1 MRLRHELRAE
11 GLADRFED
19 AALDLQFSS
28 LSSVGNDTK
37 WLEELVQSLCGGDKA
52 RPRLRFVFP
61 TRDQARPL
69 PAPAKGCTPERAAP
83 PRPAQASPHSQLGA
97 RRGGPSPALPRP
109 FPGPPLVPACPQV
122 KDSLEGWVAGS
133 SIPCAPEN
141 ADKLRA
147 RIRELS
153 GQSGLATLC
162 GWDGGRPDG
171 AAGVAGRAAAV
182 AHTIRTLRP

>member
-37 WLEELVQSLCGGDKA
+37 WLEELAQSLCGGDKA

-69 PAPAKGCTPERAAP
+69 LAPGPRVAP
-83 PRPAQASPHSQLGA
+83 GPRIARPNEQPPLDLRKPRPTVSSV
-97 RRGGPSPALPRP
+97 RGEAALPRP
-109 FPGPPLVPACPQV
+109 FPGPHPSCL
-122 KDSLEGWVAGS
+122 L
-133 SIPCAPEN
+133 
-141 ADKLRA
+141 A
-147 RIRELS
+147 RR
-153 GQSGLATLC
+153 
-162 GWDGGRPDG
+162 
-171 AAGVAGRAAAV
+171 
-182 AHTIRTLRP
+182 

>member
-11 GLADRFED
+11 GLAERFED

-37 WLEELVQSLCGGDKA
+37 WLEELAQSLCGGDKA

-69 PAPAKGCTPERAAP
+69 PAPAKVAP
-83 PRPAQASPHSQLGA
+83 GPRVARPNEQPPLDLRKPRPTVSSV
-97 RRGGPSPALPRP
+97 RGEAAL
-109 FPGPPLVPACPQV
+109 PPLVPACPQV

-147 RIRELS
+147 RIRELA

-182 AHTIRTLRP
+182 AHIIRTLRP

>member
-37 WLEELVQSLCGGDKA
+37 WLEELAQSLCGGDKA

-69 PAPAKGCTPERAAP
+69 PAPAKGCTGAKGRTPERAAP
-83 PRPAQASPHSQLGA
+83 SRPAQASPHSQLGA

-109 FPGPPLVPACPQV
+109 FPGPPLGACLPAG
-122 KDSLEGWVAGS
+122 EGLSRGVGRRLLY
-133 SIPCAPEN
+133 P
-141 ADKLRA
+141 LRA
-147 RIRELS
+147 RERRQAASEDPRALGS
-153 GQSGLATLC
+153 ERAGDAVRL
-162 GWDGGRPDG
+162 GR
-171 AAGVAGRAAAV
+171 
-182 AHTIRTLRP
+182 RPP

>member
-1 MRLRHELRAE
+1 M
-11 GLADRFED
+11 
-19 AALDLQFSS
+19 
-28 LSSVGNDTK
+28 
-37 WLEELVQSLCGGDKA
+37 
-52 RPRLRFVFP
+52 
-61 TRDQARPL
+61 
-69 PAPAKGCTPERAAP
+69 
-83 PRPAQASPHSQLGA
+83 
-97 RRGGPSPALPRP
+97 
-109 FPGPPLVPACPQV
+109 
-122 KDSLEGWVAGS
+122 KDSLEGWIAGS

-182 AHTIRTLRP
+182 AHIIGTLRP

>member
-11 GLADRFED
+11 GLAGRFED

-37 WLEELVQSLCGGDKA
+37 WLEELAQSLCGGDKA

-83 PRPAQASPHSQLGA
+83 LCARWRRRSAPRA
-97 RRGGPSPALPRP
+97 
-109 FPGPPLVPACPQV
+109 PP
-122 KDSLEGWVAGS
+122 
-133 SIPCAPEN
+133 
-141 ADKLRA
+141 
-147 RIRELS
+147 
-153 GQSGLATLC
+153 
-162 GWDGGRPDG
+162 G
-171 AAGVAGRAAAV
+171 AAARSRAAA
-182 AHTIRTLRP
+182 RSW

>member
-37 WLEELVQSLCGGDKA
+37 WLEELAQSLCGGDKA

-69 PAPAKGCTPERAAP
+69 PAPAKGCTPERAPP
-83 PRPAQASPHSQLGA
+83 PRPAQASPHSQLGCEA
-97 RRGGPSPALPRP
+97 RRP
-109 FPGPPLVPACPQV
+109 FPGPSPVQPSVPACPQV

-182 AHTIRTLRP
+182 AHIIRTLRP

>member
-37 WLEELVQSLCGGDKA
+37 WLEELAQSLCGGDKA

-83 PRPAQASPHSQLGA
+83 SRPAQASPHSQLGA
-97 RRGGPSPALPRP
+97 RRGGPSPALPR
-109 FPGPPLVPACPQV
+109 
-122 KDSLEGWVAGS
+122 S
-133 SIPCAPEN
+133 SPRC
-141 ADKLRA
+141 LLA
-147 RIRELS
+147 RR
-153 GQSGLATLC
+153 
-162 GWDGGRPDG
+162 
-171 AAGVAGRAAAV
+171 
-182 AHTIRTLRP
+182 